1 MQSKRS
7 VSNLT
12 RKLKSFGTRFERTG
26 EKDGHK
32 AGGLHNCGLVYAWS
46 RVGFT
51 VQKIVTYSQT
61 TTSKLRLG
69 VKSFKQLVLKT
80 KMFISYRGKAFGR

>member
-1 MQSKRS
+1 MQSKHP

-12 RKLKSFGTRFERTG
+12 RKLKSLSVRI
-26 EKDGHK
+26 DGHK
-32 AGGLHNCGLVYAWS
+32 VEGLHNCGLVYAWS
-46 RVGFT
+46 RV
-51 VQKIVTYSQT
+51 VLSAQKVLSYSQT